1 MAIALSIAGQ
11 RYRRLLAIARRGT
24 SVHGKA
30 LWFFQCDCGNHV
42 LTTASDVKAGKT
54 SSCGCIANEA
64 RAHNSKSNSGKVS
77 LALTRHGCC
86 YTSEYNIWKSIKQ
99 RTLNPRCIDYPS
111 YGGRGITLCQSWF
124 LFENF
129 IHDMGMRPSS
139 KHSIDRINNDSG
151 YAPDNCRWVT
161 PDIQRQNQRRMNHGH
176 FA

>member
-54 SSCGCIANEA
+54 SSCGCLANEA

-99 RTLNPRCIDYPS
+99 RTRVVLITHPTEVAASRSVN
-111 YGGRGITLCQSWF
+111 RGFYLKTLSMTWGCVRQASTASIGSITTL
-124 LFENF
+124 
-129 IHDMGMRPSS
+129 DMHQTTADG
-139 KHSIDRINNDSG
+139 
-151 YAPDNCRWVT
+151 
-161 PDIQRQNQRRMNHGH
+161 
-176 FA
+176 